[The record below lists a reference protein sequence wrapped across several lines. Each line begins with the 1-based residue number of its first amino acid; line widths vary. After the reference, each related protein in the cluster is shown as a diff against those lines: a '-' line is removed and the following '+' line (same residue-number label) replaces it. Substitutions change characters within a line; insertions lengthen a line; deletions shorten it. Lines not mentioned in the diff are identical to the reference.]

1 MYGTRRA
8 EKEGIIAVHHPV
20 PVFMRLLSNCCF
32 FVVVLSKGDVST
44 NACTA
49 RLEFGR
55 QCAFAVAYRFH
66 LPPVFLSC
74 LLHTPVP
81 CTGKLSTNICFF
93 FTFFFRSDRQTD
105 NEKSDRDLGR
115 LTSQKVHLLHHKLD
129 TDSYL
134 DN

>member
-32 FVVVLSKGDVST
+32 LLLCYRKEMGARTRVRRALNSVVSAPLRWPIVSIF
-44 NACTA
+44 
-49 RLEFGR
+49 L
-55 QCAFAVAYRFH
+55 
-66 LPPVFLSC
+66 LSC
-74 LLHTPVP
+74 LLHTLVP

-105 NEKSDRDLGR
+105 NEKPDRDLGR

-134 DN
+134 DT